1 MTAKAPNPRTIA
13 ALMARPV
20 RISVSV
26 ATSVI
31 PLEGEEETSSR
42 TFLSFD
48 TTEAASRSSVTELI
62 MIRRRFLV
70 WEEKGGK
77 EMWGFEKGRRVQIE
91 EATDMAMREFKERF
105 CLFGAKLIKGLVG
118 FLFDSTEKEGS
129 S

>member
-1 MTAKAPNPRTIA
+1 MVSNLVTAKAPNPRMIA

-31 PLEGEEETSSR
+31 VIPLEGEGEPSSR

-48 TTEAASRSSVTELI
+48 TTEAASRSSVTELM
-62 MIRRRFLV
+62 MIRHRFLV
-70 WEEKGGK
+70 LEEKGGT
-77 EMWGFEKGRRVQIE
+77 ELWGFEKGRRVQIE
-91 EATDMAMREFKERF
+91 ETDMAIREFNELF
-105 CLFGAKLIKGLVG
+105 CLC
-118 FLFDSTEKEGS
+118 FLFYSTKEGS